1 MPSANTW
8 AASISSTTC
17 IGCESISERRGSDVV
32 FATPTG
38 PFLVRL
44 KSVSGAPMRLTC
56 HAAFEET
63 RREWRV
69 LGIER
74 DPPDAA
80 L

>member
-17 IGCESISERRGSDVV
+17 TGCGSIVRTAEIHVV

-44 KSVSGAPMRLTC
+44 KSVPGAPMRLTC
-56 HAAFEET
+56 HATFEEA

-74 DPPDAA
+74 DPPDAVP
-80 L
+80 